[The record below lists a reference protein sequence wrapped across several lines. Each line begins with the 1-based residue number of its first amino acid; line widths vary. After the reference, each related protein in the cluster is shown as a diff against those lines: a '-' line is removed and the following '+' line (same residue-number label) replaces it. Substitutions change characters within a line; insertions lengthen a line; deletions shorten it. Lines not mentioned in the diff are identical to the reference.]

1 MAIEIGK
8 VKRRVLPAP
17 PLDGNPAM
25 EAPLPSAQAKA
36 ATTPTFNAPVADL
49 QKPLDGRSLRASH
62 RTTQLNIKVKAE
74 TRQAFLRI
82 AERRGVMLSELF
94 EEAVRLLEDSYPL
107 DSR

>member
-8 VKRRVLPAP
+8 IKRRVLPAP
-17 PLDGNPAM
+17 PVDGNPGM
-25 EAPLPSAQAKA
+25 EAPPSQAEAVTRPA
-36 ATTPTFNAPVADL
+36 ASISVVDQ

-94 EEAVRLLEDSYPL
+94 EEAVQLLEDI
-107 DSR
+107 